1 MSITGAPGQGPM
13 RVGIP
18 IADLSAGIFCAL
30 GIVLALLQREDT
42 GEGRWVHTSLLE
54 SQIAMLDFQAARWL
68 VDGEVPSRVGNDHP
82 TIMPA
87 GVFDTSDGQINIQ
100 VSGSKMW
107 QSLCDVLGQSDLAER
122 SEFSTEQQRNLNRSQ
137 LKQQIEQLTCR
148 FSTAELIGLLNDAG
162 VPSGPVNNIEQ
173 TFDDPQVKDLDM
185 VTGVDHA
192 RLGGLDQI
200 RSPINLSGLRKS
212 DNVAA
217 PELGADTDSILTE
230 LGMNAEDIQALH
242 EQGVV

>member
-1 MSITGAPGQGPM
+1 M
-13 RVGIP
+13 
-18 IADLSAGIFCAL
+18 
-30 GIVLALLQREDT
+30 
-42 GEGRWVHTSLLE
+42 
-54 SQIAMLDFQAARWL
+54 
-68 VDGEVPSRVGNDHP
+68 
-82 TIMPA
+82 
-87 GVFDTSDGQINIQ
+87 
-100 VSGSKMW
+100 
-107 QSLCDVLGQSDLAER
+107 
-122 SEFSTEQQRNLNRSQ
+122 
-137 LKQQIEQLTCR
+137 TCR

-185 VTGVDHA
+185 VTAVDHA
-192 RLGGLDQI
+192 RLGELDQI